1 MEPEVRKQMQQMPNM
16 KEYDNLKRPESMAL
30 GKEVLEAL

>member
-16 KEYDNLKRPESMAL
+16 KEYDNLKRPECMAL